1 MQSQRSTQS
10 RLDKI
15 FKPRNVAIIGAS
27 VKKDSVGYAVMKN
40 MLDAGF
46 KGNIFPVNLK
56 YNTILDRHCYHYIG
70 KISEKIDLA
79 VITTPARTVPGLV
92 EECGKAG
99 VGGLLII
106 SAGFKEAG
114 EEGQKMYEQIL
125 QTARHYNMRIIGPNC
140 LGILNPNLGMN
151 ASFAT
156 RSALKGN
163 IAFISQSGA
172 LGTSI
177 LDWAVDQNVG
187 FSYFVSVGSM
197 IDVSFADLIDYFG
210 TDNNTSSILIYME
223 SLKDARRFMSA
234 ARAFA
239 RSKPIIILKAG
250 KSQEGG
256 RAAMSHT
263 GSLAGDDAIYDTAFR
278 RAGIIRVDTIAQLFN
293 CAQALAMQPRPRNNR
308 LAILTNAG
316 GPGVLATDYLI
327 GNGGRMAPLSEETM
341 AKLNEILPPHWSHN
355 NPVDVLGDA
364 TADIYRQALEAC
376 VHDVNVDGV
385 LAIFTTQAVSEPA
398 KAAIEVVQVARDRR
412 KPILAV
418 WMGEQD
424 VADAREILEHG
435 RVPHYRYPES
445 AVDVFIRM
453 CQYSQN
459 LKLLY
464 ETPSETPH
472 EFVPDTAGAQKI
484 IYRALETGERELAE
498 HVSKVIMAC
507 YDIPVTVCKIAKKAT
522 DAVKYANELGYPVV
536 LKIESPDISHKSDA
550 GGVKLNLRNEEN
562 VREAFDDIIDS
573 VKKYQP
579 DAHIEGILVE
589 RMIDKPFELF
599 IGAKKDQIFGPVI
612 AFGQGGIGVEVFKDT
627 RLGLPPLNMALARQ
641 IIRNT
646 RIYPLL
652 KGYRGQPGV
661 NLEELAF
668 TLCKFSYLL
677 MDFPEIAEIDI
688 NPFMADDAGGIVV
701 DAHIALDKAVGKRK
715 KQDYQHLVISPYPA
729 KYIREVKLR
738 DDTPATLRPIRPED
752 EPLVEKMFQYLS
764 KESLYYRFFGYVPQV
779 THEFLA
785 RYTQNDYDREIA
797 IIVEIEDKGEKL
809 MIGVVRIIA
818 DAWGE
823 NAEYAILIAD
833 PWQRQGLGTILTDYI
848 LEIARD
854 KGIRKIYASVLAT
867 NKGMI
872 RLFEKHGFTIKRDG
886 FDTFYVELDLEK
898 MTTK

>member
-15 FKPRNVAIIGAS
+15 FKPKNVAIIGAS
-27 VKKDSVGYAVMKN
+27 VKKDTIGYAVMKN
-40 MLDAGF
+40 MLDTGF
-46 KGNIFPVNLK
+46 QGNIFPVNLK
-56 YNTILDRHCYHYIG
+56 YNTVLDRHCYHYIG
-70 KISEKIDLA
+70 KIADKIDLA
-79 VITTPARTVPGLV
+79 VITTPARTAPGLV

-99 VGGLLII
+99 VGGLVII

-114 EEGQKMYEQIL
+114 EEGHKMYEEIL
-125 QTARHYNMRIIGPNC
+125 QTARKYDMRIIGPNC

-250 KSQEGG
+250 KSKEGG
-256 RAAMSHT
+256 QAAKSHT

-316 GPGVLATDYLI
+316 GPGVLATDYLVQ
-327 GNGGRMAPLSEETM
+327 NGGRMAELSEKTM
-341 AKLNEILPPHWSHN
+341 DKLNELLPPYWSQN

-364 TADIYRQALEAC
+364 SPETYRQALEIC
-376 VHDVNVDGV
+376 MRDSNVDGI

-398 KAAIEVVQVARDRR
+398 KAAIEVVQVARERK

-453 CQYSQN
+453 SQYSQN

-472 EFVPDTAGAQKI
+472 EFTPDTEMVRKI
-484 IYRALETGERELAE
+484 IQQTRKNGQKELSE
-498 HVSKVIMAC
+498 HVSKEVMAC
-507 YDIPVTVCKIAKKAT
+507 YDIPVTVNKIASKASE
-522 DAVKYANELGYPVV
+522 AVQFANEMGYPVV
-536 LKIESPDISHKSDA
+536 LKIESPDIGHKSDVV
-550 GGVKLNLRNEEN
+550 GVKLNLDNEDA
-562 VREAFDDIIDS
+562 VRKAFDEIIAN
-573 VKKYQP
+573 VKKYKP
-579 DAHIEGILVE
+579 EAHIEGILVE
-589 RMIDKPFELF
+589 PMIDKDFELF
-599 IGAKKDQIFGPVI
+599 IGAKKDPVFGPVI
-612 AFGQGGIGVEVFKDT
+612 AFGQGGIAVEVFKDT

-661 NLEELAF
+661 DLEELAF

-688 NPFMADDAGGIVV
+688 NPFMADAKGGIVV
-701 DAHIALDKAVGKRK
+701 DAHIVLDESEPKRK
-715 KQDYQHLVISPYPA
+715 RQDYHHLVISPYPV
-729 KYIREVKLR
+729 KYMREIKLR
-738 DDTPATLRPIRPED
+738 DNTPATLRPIRPED

-779 THEFLA
+779 NHEFLA

-797 IIVEIEDKGEKL
+797 IIVEIEHESEKL
-809 MIGVVRIIA
+809 MIGVVRIIT

-833 PWQRQGLGTILTDYI
+833 PWQKQGLGSILTDFI
-848 LEIARD
+848 IDIARD
-854 KGIRKIYASVLAT
+854 KGIHKIYASVLAT
-867 NKGMI
+867 NKGML
-872 RLFEKHGFTIKRDG
+872 RLFEKKGFTIKRDG
-886 FDTFYVELDLEK
+886 FDMFYVELGLESIQRN
-898 MTTK
+898 